1 MPSFQRTLNLT
12 LLHNSKDTHFTVN
25 HMCIADLFQEHTK
38 QDPLVWGLAEMEAVD
53 RKQIEMS
60 ALLQPVAVPQPSSW
74 STKFWHMVSLFLIG
88 VPVAGAVYGWRRRRR
103 HPPTQPPLEIEL
115 KQVPTASALRAATP
129 SSPPD
134 KELFTFTG
142 RKA

>member
-1 MPSFQRTLNLT
+1 
-12 LLHNSKDTHFTVN
+12 
-25 HMCIADLFQEHTK
+25 
-38 QDPLVWGLAEMEAVD
+38 MEAVD

-60 ALLQPVAVPQPSSW
+60 ALLQPVAVLQPSSW
-74 STKFWHMVSLFLIG
+74 STKFWHMFWLFLIG
-88 VPVAGAVYGWRRRRR
+88 VPVAGAVYGWHRRRR

-115 KQVPTASALRAATP
+115 KQVSTASALHAATP